1 MPSVSR
7 AQQKAMFAAKAGKS
21 TLGIPQSVG
30 ADFVAA
36 DKARAARGKQPFAA
50 GGSVNPQAPSTR
62 DYAKGGAVYRPMG
75 AAPNPLQAQRQA
87 LSSIRAAQSLGRA
100 QAQGIAG
107 YQEGG
112 SVKRPAWLGK
122 GD

>member
-30 ADFVAA
+30 EDFVAA

-50 GGSVNPQAPSTR
+50 GGSVNPQVPSTR
-62 DYAKGGAVYRPMG
+62 DYAKGGAVFGVRG
-75 AAPNPLQAQRQA
+75 ANPLQAQRQA
-87 LSSIRAAQSLGRA
+87 LSSIRAAQALGKA

-107 YQEGG
+107 YNEGG
-112 SVKRPAWLGK
+112 PVKRPAWLGK